1 MALALALALLGC
13 GGAGKAAQ
21 PVQPE
26 QPAQLEQPEQ
36 PAAGAEVTAGD
47 EVAAPSKAIDPRCAG
62 LEGRARAV
70 WSPTIRG
77 ELDFSVRIFEG
88 EILAAEAELAVDR
101 LDEFTSAW
109 IEASEGACR
118 THAEAGTLG
127 GEEHRALA
135 ACLDR
140 ALETQRAIIAA
151 MKTGGKTA
159 IAQAQTLPEV
169 IRRCS
174 GENVGAG
181 ATTDMRD
188 NPFGGEP

>member
-13 GGAGKAAQ
+13 GGAGKVAQ
-21 PVQPE
+21 SAQPE
-26 QPAQLEQPEQ
+26 QTAQPAQPAQ
-36 PAAGAEVTAGD
+36 PAVGAEVAAGGGGA
-47 EVAAPSKAIDPRCAG
+47 VTAIDPRCAG
-62 LEGRARAV
+62 LDGEARAV
-70 WSPTIRG
+70 WSAKIRG

-109 IEASEGACR
+109 VEASEGACR
-118 THAEAGTLG
+118 KHAEAGTLD